1 MPLKRLLLPALLLMG
16 AAPVRELDHL
26 AAYTRLLSLVRF
38 FHPSD
43 AVAKADWNQ
52 VAVAG
57 VKAIK
62 EAENPEALAR
72 SLETFFRPL
81 APSLRVLP
89 NGARWEMPPELRARE
104 AGIVAWRH
112 YGGGFEANSK
122 IYSSERI
129 NNRNPSF
136 ATLAQ
141 AVAPGQ
147 LKGKRVRLRAWV
159 KAEMAGDG
167 RVQLGLR
174 VDRAGG
180 QPGFFDNMADRPIRS
195 TAWKVIDIVGDVAPD
210 AERILV
216 MLVMTG
222 AGKVWLDEVSLA
234 PVDGRADPVLV
245 NPGFESGEPGAQPP
259 GWLFPYES
267 IRAGYHLLLRGAD
280 ECLEGPCVETSFNP
294 GWRVKLCR
302 AGSCAEIGS
311 EALAQPRFARPEEVL
326 QVDLGAGVT
335 AFLPISLHAEAQPP
349 PAMPKVEASGDSREA
364 RLAAV
369 ALAWGILQHFHP
381 EEQPGDPRPVFAA
394 AENRESF
401 VRAMRRLLV
410 PLNDARANFLH
421 KGEPMAQALPL
432 AWEWI
437 EGRLT
442 LTGGVNTGDVVLSID
457 GRPAEEAV
465 REEEALVSA
474 ATPEAR
480 RWWTLERLLY
490 GPPGS
495 RVALQLEK
503 AGEVT
508 LTRDTP
514 YDRLVPG
521 TPLPPVAEPRPGIV
535 YVDLGRIE
543 EKDFEPL
550 LPRLA
555 AARGVV
561 FDLRRGSNVSNAVL
575 SHVTERTIS
584 SSKWQVPV
592 VMKPDRRDVEWMT
605 TFWNIPPK
613 TPRIRKAAFLIDGRS
628 DGFSETLLGMIEQ
641 YRLGAIVGARSGGSN
656 GSVNR
661 TDLPGGY
668 RLLWTGQ
675 RVLKHDGSP
684 LHGIGISPT
693 VPASRTIAGIAAG
706 RDEIV
711 EKAIDSL

>member
-1 MPLKRLLLPALLLMG
+1 MALKRFVVVAVLALLLMG
-16 AAPVRELDHL
+16 AAPERELDHL
-26 AAYTRLLSLVRF
+26 AAYARLLSLVRF

-57 VKAIK
+57 VKAI
-62 EAENPEALAR
+62 EGAENPESLAR

-81 APSLRVLP
+81 APTLRVLP
-89 NGARWEMPPELRARE
+89 DGARWEMPPELRERP

-112 YGGGFEANSK
+112 HGGGFGSNSK

-129 NNRNPSF
+129 SDRNPPGF
-136 ATLAQ
+136 GTLAQ
-141 AVAPGQ
+141 AIPAGP
-147 LKGKRVRLRAWV
+147 LRGKKVRLSAWV
-159 KAEMAGDG
+159 RADVEGDG

-174 VDRAGG
+174 VDRADGK
-180 QPGFFDNMADRPIRS
+180 PAFFDNMADRPLRDTPWQRVEIE
-195 TAWKVIDIVGDVAPD
+195 GDVAPD
-210 AERILV
+210 ADRVLV
-216 MLVMTG
+216 LLVLTG
-222 AGKVWLDEVSLA
+222 GGTAWLDEVSLA
-234 PVDGRADPVLV
+234 PALV
-245 NPGFESGEPGAQPP
+245 NPSFDEGDTGAQPP

-267 IRAGYHLLLRGAD
+267 IRAGYHLSTERGEA
-280 ECLEGPCVETSFNP
+280 
-294 GWRVKLCR
+294 CR
-302 AGSCAEIGS
+302 GGGCARIVS
-311 EALAQPRFARPEEVL
+311 DPIATPRFVRPAEVL
-326 QVDLGAGVT
+326 QADLGAGVT
-335 AFLPISLHAEAQPP
+335 AYLPVSLHADAQPP
-349 PAMPKVEASGDSREA
+349 PVALPATDASGDSRET
-364 RLAAV
+364 RLAAA

-381 EEQPGDPRPVFAA
+381 EGQPGDLQPALAA
-394 AENRESF
+394 TDRESF

-421 KGEPMAQALPL
+421 KGQPMQQALPL

-442 LTGGVNTGDVVLSID
+442 ITGGINTGDVVLSLD
-457 GRPAEEAV
+457 GRPTEGMIQ
-465 REEEALVSA
+465 EEEALVSG

-495 RVALQLEK
+495 RVTLRLEK
-503 AGEVT
+503 AGEVV

-514 YDRLVPG
+514 YDRLVAG
-521 TPLPPVAEPRPGIV
+521 TPFPPVAEPRPGIV
-535 YVDLGRIE
+535 YVDLGRIAE
-543 EKDFEPL
+543 EDFEPL
-550 LPRLA
+550 LPRLT
-555 AARGVV
+555 AARGVI

-575 SHVTERTIS
+575 SHVTDRTVS
-584 SSKWQVPV
+584 SSQWQVPV
-592 VMKPDRRDVEWMT
+592 VMKPDRRDVEWTT
-605 TFWNIPPK
+605 TFWTIGPK
-613 TPRIRKAAFLIDGRS
+613 MPRIRRAAFLIDGRS
-628 DGFSETLLGMIEQ
+628 DGFSETLLGMIEEH
-641 YRLGAIVGARSGGSN
+641 RLGEIVGARSGGSN

-693 VPASRTIAGIAAG
+693 VPAARTVEGVAAG

-711 EKAIDSL
+711 EKAIESL